1 MTFLVNGLCDER
13 ALRYRARIVTEARFE
28 LELLAAL
35 LFDRYVKEEETFE
48 TVLPSASDMT

>member
-35 LFDRYVKEEETFE
+35 LFDRYVKEEDTFE
-48 TVLPSASDMT
+48 AVLPSASDMT